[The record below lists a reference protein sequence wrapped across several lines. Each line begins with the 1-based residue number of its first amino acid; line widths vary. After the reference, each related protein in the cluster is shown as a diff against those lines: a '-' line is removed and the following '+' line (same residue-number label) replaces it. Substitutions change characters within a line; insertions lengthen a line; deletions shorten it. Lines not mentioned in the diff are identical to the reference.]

1 MTIIVTPKYNLF
13 LLTTFLI
20 ALLLPAHGCQVW
32 LHLLEASSRDE
43 LWGQVTPTAPTV
55 EVVKLFLRT
64 TPIEGVHG
72 SSSNSSIR
80 QDELQL
86 QMCRNAQCPAL
97 PRLMWAS
104 PANFTHGLL
113 SIESQC
119 LLLTLA
125 TLQHTRPPGCLAVVE
140 AAASKQ
146 SIKMHPVPARLNP
159 GLLSLEFQA
168 DPRTAQPSTLT
179 MPSTR

>member
-1 MTIIVTPKYNLF
+1 MTITVMPRSSPF
-13 LLTTFLI
+13 PLTTFLT
-20 ALLLPAHGCQVW
+20 ALPLPVPGCQVW

-72 SSSNSSIR
+72 SSSIR